1 MSLHAMLLVPLT
13 SFFSGSDFF
22 SSRRIKVQCVTSKE
36 HRGVPGNLES
46 QTLGFSSLK
55 LHLLHAQALLESDAI
70 KYINTHVFIKGNIVP
85 LLFFHIIVRK
95 IFTKLGLPIWIS
107 CLKNFFFSLD
117 SRRGSRTFSSAE
129 GAGDPQKLGS
139 RSYRQFLMIHKPFI
153 KMLNLCF
160 HLAKKKWNA
169 AKKNSYSLT
178 LSVTF

>member
-1 MSLHAMLLVPLT
+1 MSLHAMLPLT

-36 HRGVPGNLES
+36 HRVPGNLES

-55 LHLLHAQALLESDAI
+55 LHLLHAQALLESDAKKI
-70 KYINTHVFIKGNIVP
+70 YKYSCRHQGEHCATTFFSYYCKKNIY
-85 LLFFHIIVRK
+85 K
-95 IFTKLGLPIWIS
+95 IGLANLNFLP
-107 CLKNFFFSLD
+107 KKFFFSLD

-160 HLAKKKWNA
+160 HLAKKIWNA

-178 LSVTF
+178 LSVTV